1 MPDPQSCHF
10 ATQHAM
16 VRPEEMLG
24 SNLIP
29 GRHPPQVTLPELGGG
44 CHSGPLKRRILGR
57 TGMSVSEFALGGD
70 DGRNRGNTGQDE
82 SAGPAATSPPAGGC
96 PPGWRTSTAARF
108 PVERALVRDDR
119 RAKMVTLTS
128 AGAPALAAGTTAGEQ
143 VLQQIFGSLDQRHLA
158 HLNTLLDTSETGIV
172 KAAQSTA
179 VPSPCAQR
187 P

>member
-24 SNLIP
+24 SNLVP

-44 CHSGPLKRRILGR
+44 CHSGPLKRRIFGR
-57 TGMSVSEFALGGD
+57 TV
-70 DGRNRGNTGQDE
+70 T
-82 SAGPAATSPPAGGC
+82 PAG
-96 PPGWRTSTAARF
+96 AA
-108 PVERALVRDDR
+108 
-119 RAKMVTLTS
+119 
-128 AGAPALAAGTTAGEQ
+128 ALAAGTTAGEQ

-158 HLNTLLDTSETGIV
+158 HLNTLLDTIETGIV